1 MTNNRTSTI
10 IKESAL
16 TVLMTEGLR
25 DDDITIITMD
35 RVNEIDEDMEE
46 EQRVYLYF
54 ILLFFK
60 R

>member
-1 MTNNRTSTI
+1 
-10 IKESAL
+10 
-16 TVLMTEGLR
+16 MTEGLR